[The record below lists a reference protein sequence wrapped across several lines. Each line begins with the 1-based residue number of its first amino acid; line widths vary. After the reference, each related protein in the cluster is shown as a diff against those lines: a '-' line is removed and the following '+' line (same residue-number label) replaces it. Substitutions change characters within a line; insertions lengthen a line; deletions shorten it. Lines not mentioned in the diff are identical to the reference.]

1 MEWSVYDG
9 PEGNGTLENRLVYW
23 LTLDKWAI
31 DEAAKIISNIVP
43 DQSSINANEGF
54 SNITFFGGKQIP
66 QLDEEGFPETC
77 SECRYVE
84 GCECW
89 ELDKTELLK
98 FTRTVDDIKRLLARS
113 FGEDGYVSP
122 KDAVVFI
129 TSKKLQVNWL
139 NFAIRVGLITIEP
152 NEETEPKISIKPK
165 DKNLAQTWW
174 RTEYDILGMAQSA
187 GDSLRRKGKRTSN
200 RAIGNVVALEI
211 ENKERSGKKRPPP
224 DGQTIKNT
232 DLKGW
237 KYVAE

>member
-129 TSKKLQVNWL
+129 TSKKLKVNWL
-139 NFAIRVGLITIEP
+139 DYAIRVGLLAIEP
-152 NEETEPKISIKPK
+152 YKETKQKLAKTSPNVEGTWQDEARKIADEFFDADTRINCRRTLLAYAELVMNRMQEREIHGPRGRITNSNTVMREALSG
-165 DKNLAQTWW
+165 DKWW
-174 RTEYDILGMAQSA
+174 R
-187 GDSLRRKGKRTSN
+187 
-200 RAIGNVVALEI
+200 
-211 ENKERSGKKRPPP
+211 KKS
-224 DGQTIKNT
+224 K
-232 DLKGW
+232 
-237 KYVAE
+237 